1 MYETYPGDVKLRG
14 FLTHILMILQD
25 LGEHYYHKAI
35 KERDDDKTDKKDNPK
50 KPNKDR
56 VLQ

>member
-1 MYETYPGDVKLRG
+1 
-14 FLTHILMILQD
+14 MILQD
-25 LGEHYYHKAI
+25 LGEHYYYKAI

-50 KPNKDR
+50 KPNKNR